1 MLKGLIYI
9 YIYILYINI
18 LNVLLSTLVF
28 RPPDTDI
35 NTFNNIA
42 NKILTLIQSKNKTAI
57 RIGDFNINLLN
68 VDKHA
73 PTAEFIEFM
82 YSYSYF
88 RLINKHGLYTDNST
102 HFPFL
107 AVFKNKIYEPPVQTF
122 KVNVK
127 FSVKEIL
134 VDLYPN

>member
-9 YIYILYINI
+9 YLYILYINI
-18 LNVLLSTLVF
+18 LNVLLSTLINTY
-28 RPPDTDI
+28 DTDI
-35 NTFNNIA
+35 NTFDNI

-73 PTAEFIEFM
+73 PTAEFFEFM
-82 YSYSYF
+82 YTYSYF
-88 RLINKHGLYTDNST
+88 RLINKHGLYTNNST

-107 AVFKNKIYEPPVQTF
+107 AVFKNKFCEPPVQTF

-134 VDLYPN
+134 LDLYPN